1 MTAVDRYDSLRAP
14 ALDAERHIPYAGH
27 VLEEA
32 AAAAR
37 PRSWLS
43 RETEKFACA
52 GRGVWR
58 VLLTQPHA
66 RLHAAIAVAVGA
78 LALWLRLPVTQ
89 LALLAAT
96 MGLVLVAEV
105 ANTAIERAVDL
116 ASPRWHPLAR
126 DAKDMAAGAVLLAAI
141 TAAAV
146 GLLLLGPPLV
156 ERVLIHGA

>member
-1 MTAVDRYDSLRAP
+1 MDRYDPLRAP
-14 ALDAERHIPYAGH
+14 ALDVQSPVPYAGH

-32 AAAAR
+32 AEAAR
-37 PRSWLS
+37 PRSWLR
-43 RETEKFACA
+43 RETEKFSCA

-66 RLHAAIAVAVGA
+66 RLHGAIALAVGA
-78 LALWLRLPVTQ
+78 LALWLQLPVTQ
-89 LALLAAT
+89 LALLAAM

-141 TAAAV
+141 TAAVV
-146 GLLLLGPPLV
+146 GFLLLGPPLV
-156 ERVLIHGA
+156 ARVLVRSA